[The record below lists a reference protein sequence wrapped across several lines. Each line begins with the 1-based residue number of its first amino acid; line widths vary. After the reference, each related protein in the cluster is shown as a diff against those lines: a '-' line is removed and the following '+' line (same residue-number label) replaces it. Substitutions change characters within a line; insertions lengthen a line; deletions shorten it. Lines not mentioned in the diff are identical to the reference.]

1 MTTSWQ
7 AIGSFLVAACLATE
21 GVAQEVRS
29 LNAHKD
35 AVYSVAYSPDGA
47 TLVSGSFDTT
57 SIIWNLE
64 TNKPVRTIADR
75 TQGVSAVAVSPDGRM
90 LATAGLDR
98 QIKLYDMPMVAP
110 LARIPEQPDGISVL
124 DVSPDG
130 KLLVTS
136 DWKGRTKLW
145 NADTLD
151 HIRDLTGER
160 KRASDLEFSPDGTQ
174 ILLGD
179 ETDWLTAYQIADGK
193 EVGHVYSH
201 EYETLAMAPDGK
213 TVATGDSLGHV
224 RLYNWPFR
232 LGTESSEATGS
243 IRSMTASRD
252 GSRIVVGSDDGKA
265 RLYDAAGKLLQTLEH
280 GSAIRGVAITTD
292 NKTVSVSAQD
302 GRVTLWSA
310 DDGKAIAA
318 WKAHGDQAYG
328 MAFRPDG
335 KQLATC
341 GNDRVVRL
349 WKFPVATSSREKVGE
364 EALNAG
370 VLSHDGRMLA
380 VIRNNKKME
389 FITSADGKTAGQLDG
404 GDDVKT
410 VSLRA
415 DGSQAIFGRG
425 DGTVRIVNT
434 NNASNVAEHKFE
446 KAIIAVA
453 IKPQGDLF
461 AYCDADKKIRIARV
475 NNAEIVHTIEGADR
489 DPLSLTF
496 SPDGSK
502 LVSLQNNTARV
513 YRVDNAQQ
521 ERSFDKSGDLR
532 TVAFSRDGSQ
542 IALGSMYQGT
552 WVHRMNDGGQVAH
565 FDKSGSSR
573 SLAFTADG
581 KRLYTLGED
590 KKGRVFRIQEPLELQ
605 FFSVESEPRV
615 MALQGDGNAVLVLE
629 TDGHRS
635 TIPTPIEKLL
645 PHNGDVLAVNYI
657 PGGTHLVSAGSENK
671 VRLWDIANEK
681 VTREF
686 NGAGTMRDVCVSPDT
701 KYVIC
706 VGQSRL
712 QVWMYGDG
720 SEVVNHDFQTGLE
733 SVSVAPD
740 SRRVIVAGS
749 GQYSWLFDIDSKL
762 ELERFMAGSGATHAV
777 AFVNDNVIA
786 AGGDDK
792 TLRIEPVQG
801 RTGTKIPDG
810 KIYDLVFSP
819 ESARLYVSNGQ
830 NKVRGLQVS
839 NLAQVVEFGGA
850 GEPVWHLS
858 LSGNGRVLAGGGQD
872 DRLRLW
878 DTTNAQPIAQHD
890 LKADIYAVAM
900 DRDGQT
906 VLVANAYRD
915 LHTLARAREN
925 NQEVLQDVAVTKAH
939 AGEIR
944 TLAFRGEEQRAW
956 TGGGDKVAAT
966 WFIARGPALR
976 NLSGHSETIYDLE
989 FSPDGT
995 QLASASADRTI
1006 RLWDPESGQ
1015 TRQTITGHEAG
1026 VYAVSWRPGVADG
1039 NAVALASASADGTV
1053 RFWNAAGQQAA
1064 KPTDALTDGLYSVSF
1079 FPDGSH
1085 VAAGGLDRQWHR
1097 WALGQPQPERSV
1109 DAHAHYI
1116 YSVAVSPS
1124 GQRLATLGYGGE
1136 LKIWNL
1142 SDGKEVYKAD
1152 LPLQA
1157 GYQLAYH
1164 PKGEEIAVAGLSKT
1178 FSVLRVMLPGHAR

>member
-1 MTTSWQ
+1 MTRYWQ
-7 AIGSFLVAACLATE
+7 AIGSFLVAACLATD
-21 GVAQEVRS
+21 GVSQDLRT

-47 TLVSGSFDTT
+47 TLVSGSFDGTA
-57 SIIWNLE
+57 IVWNIE

-75 TQGVSAVAVSPDGRM
+75 TQGVSAVAVSPDGRT

-98 QIKLYDMPMVAP
+98 QIKLYDMPMVSP
-110 LARIPEQPDGISVL
+110 LARTPEQPDGIMVIAI
-124 DVSPDG
+124 SPDG

-145 NADTLD
+145 NADTLE

-160 KRASDLEFSPDGTQ
+160 KRATDLEFSPDGTQ
-174 ILLGD
+174 IILGD
-179 ETDWLTAYQIADGK
+179 ETDWLTAYTIADGK

-201 EYETLAMAPDGK
+201 DYETLAMAPDGK
-213 TVATGDSLGHV
+213 TVATGDGQGTI
-224 RLYNWPFR
+224 RLYDWPFK
-232 LGTESSEATGS
+232 LGTESSEPTGA

-252 GSRIVVGSDDGKA
+252 GSRIVVGCDDGKA
-265 RLYDAAGKLLQTLEH
+265 RVYDAVGKLLQTLEH
-280 GSAIRGVAITTD
+280 GSPIRGVAITSD
-292 NKTVSVSAQD
+292 NKAVAVVATD

-310 DDGKAIAA
+310 DDGKPLGG
-318 WKAHGDQAYG
+318 WKAQGDQAYDV
-328 MAFRPDG
+328 AFRPDG
-335 KQLATC
+335 KQFATC

-349 WKFPVATSSREKVGE
+349 WKFPIPASSRERVGE
-364 EALNAG
+364 QTLNAG
-370 VLSHDGRMLA
+370 VLSHDGRMMA
-380 VIRNNKKME
+380 IIRDNKQLE
-389 FITSADGKTAGQLDG
+389 FVSSANGKTASQLDG
-404 GDDVKT
+404 GDDVKA
-410 VSLRA
+410 VSLKA

-446 KAIIAVA
+446 KGIVAVA

-461 AYCDADKKIRIARV
+461 AFCDTDKKIRIARV
-475 NNAEIVHTIEGADR
+475 NNAEIVHTIEGLDR
-489 DPLSLTF
+489 DPLLLTF

-502 LVSLQNNTARV
+502 LISLQSNTARV

-521 ERSFDKSGDLR
+521 ERSYDKGGELR

-542 IALGSMYQGT
+542 IALGSLYQGT

-565 FDKSGSSR
+565 FDKAGSSR
-573 SLAFTADG
+573 SITFTADG

-590 KKGRVFRIQEPLELQ
+590 KKGRIFRIQEPLELQ
-605 FFSVESEPRV
+605 FFSVEGEPRV
-615 MALQGDGNAVLVLE
+615 MALQADGDAVLVLE
-629 TDGHRS
+629 IDGHRS
-635 TIPTPIEKLL
+635 TVPTPIERLL
-645 PHNGDVLAVNYI
+645 PHGGDVLAVNYI

-681 VTREF
+681 VAREY
-686 NGAGTMRDVCVSPDT
+686 NGAGTMRDVCVSHDT
-701 KYVIC
+701 KYVVC

-733 SVSVAPD
+733 SVSIAPD
-740 SRRVIVAGS
+740 NRRVIVAGS
-749 GQYSWLFDIDSKL
+749 GQYSWLFDTESKL
-762 ELERFMAGSGATHAV
+762 ELERFKAGSGATHAV
-777 AFVNDNVIA
+777 AFVNDNTIA

-792 TLRIEPVQG
+792 TLRIEPAQG
-801 RTGTKIPDG
+801 RTGTKVPDG
-810 KIYDLVFSP
+810 KIYDLAFSP
-819 ESARLYVSNGQ
+819 DNTRLYVSNGQ
-830 NKVRGLQVS
+830 NKLRGIQLS
-839 NLAQVVEFGGA
+839 NRAQVVEFGGA
-850 GEPVWHLS
+850 SEPVWHLS
-858 LSGNGRVLAGGGQD
+858 LSGNGRVIAGGGQD
-872 DRLRLW
+872 DWVRLW
-878 DTTNAQPIAQHD
+878 DTSNGQLLAQMD
-890 LKADIYAVAM
+890 LDVDIHAVAM

-906 VLVANAYRD
+906 VLAANAYHD
-915 LHTLARAREN
+915 LHTLTRAREN
-925 NQEVLQDVAVTKAH
+925 NQEVLQKVSSSKA
-939 AGEIR
+939 GGDIR
-944 TLAFRGEEQRAW
+944 SLAFRSEDQRAW
-956 TGGGDKVAAT
+956 TGQSDKLAAT
-966 WFIARGPALR
+966 WFIARGSSLR

-1015 TRQTITGHEAG
+1015 TRQTLSGHEAG
-1026 VYAVSWRPGVADG
+1026 VYSISWRPGVTDG

-1064 KPTDALTDGLYSVSF
+1064 KPTDRLADGLYSVSF

-1085 VAAGGLDRQWHR
+1085 VVAGGLDRQWHR
-1097 WALGQPQPERSV
+1097 WALGQPQPDRSV
-1109 DAHAHYI
+1109 DAHAHYV
-1116 YSVAVSPS
+1116 YSVAVSPN

-1136 LKIWNL
+1136 LKVWNL

-1157 GYQLAYH
+1157 GYQLTYH
-1164 PKGEEIAVAGLSKT
+1164 PKGEEIAVAGLNKQ
-1178 FSVLRVMLPGHAR
+1178 FSVLRVLLPGNAR